1 MVCVLKVSDV
11 KAARHLATEITL
23 CGARVYDLLANED
36 IERYG
41 ISQAKASQGN
51 AMQNRAGHL

>member
-1 MVCVLKVSDV
+1 MGALDSHPKVSDV

-36 IERYG
+36 TERYA
-41 ISQAKASQGN
+41 IRQWK
-51 AMQNRAGHL
+51 AMQGINL